1 MVCGSNKNTSSL
13 SSLSRRRQ
21 DRQQHRSLATPFMIA
36 VLLLSLLLPTSVF
49 SLDSLTLSTTTTML
63 SSSSSTS
70 YKAVAAARMMIVR
83 IPRHVW
89 RPAALQHQDCVR
101 QLLEPSLLPRQEY
114 QNLQHRQGPGH
125 GRRRKMQEGSP
136 AQNNL
141 KDAVVHNNDEQD
153 YEFDSNNSSSDDW
166 FRPLDPRNPVCNFLI
181 EYYGLK
187 GHQGVKR
194 LARWS
199 PSPNL
204 LLLLPPSDNTKMT
217 LLLTSLQELE
227 ESSKAA
233 APKKSGS
240 RGSKY
245 RSSSSHHHHYSAN
258 TGVFLEDVTMDDF
271 ATLLHLR
278 GAILQD
284 NGALYSPSQWFDVK
298 QQRPQTSL
306 VVAKDGGVFQKRHPA
321 SPYLWFRSILQQT
334 LQAEPVL
341 HCHGLHEWAMQY
353 CPLGSPP
360 PPSAKYQQHLALRV
374 SQDVINQTVERK
386 GISCTHVDALR
397 FFAPAAG
404 PLNHHGASLQRTDQL
419 RLEQP
424 ACVHAHMDLLK
435 IGLRLQPFSDAALM
449 RRILQ
454 LSMDARRL
462 DVAASPY
469 DATAYGVGIVPIETK
484 DGRAQYRKE
493 QRELMDRAEPI
504 RRELLDAYNLFLR
517 LAFDEDPVVLESQ
530 LTPTAERYATAQP
543 GSRPWRQNLM
553 ATSPSIIKTSI
564 QE

>member
-1 MVCGSNKNTSSL
+1 MYSVIGGSILIVISL
-13 SSLSRRRQ
+13 
-21 DRQQHRSLATPFMIA
+21 
-36 VLLLSLLLPTSVF
+36 VLLPSQILSLLVVDSAS
-49 SLDSLTLSTTTTML
+49 SLTTLSTSTNSML
-63 SSSSSTS
+63 SKTATS
-70 YKAVAAARMMIVR
+70 AVPLIVR

-89 RPAALQHQDCVR
+89 RPAAIHHQDRVR
-101 QLLEPSLLPRQEY
+101 QLLEPTLVPHRPEY
-114 QNLQHRQGPGH
+114 QQQQPQQQSLHQQQG
-125 GRRRKMQEGSP
+125 GRRRRKLLQEGEGIAP
-136 AQNNL
+136 PRNANNNNNNN
-141 KDAVVHNNDEQD
+141 NNDKE
-153 YEFDSNNSSSDDW
+153 ESKNNYSSSEKDDDYDDQW

-204 LLLLPPSDNTKMT
+204 LLLLPRTTTKGDDVTT
-217 LLLTSLQELE
+217 LFLTSLQDLE
-227 ESSKAA
+227 DASSQSATA
-233 APKKSGS
+233 TASGS
-240 RGSKY
+240 SNGS
-245 RSSSSHHHHYSAN
+245 RSSSSHHHHHHSGMAN
-258 TGVFLEDVTMDDF
+258 SGVFLEDVTMDDF

-284 NGALYSPSQWFDVK
+284 NGALYSPGQWFDVK
-298 QQRPQTSL
+298 QQQQQQQQQQPETSSQ
-306 VVAKDGGVFQKRHPA
+306 VAKCRGVSHQHPA
-321 SPYLWFRSILQQT
+321 SAYLWFRSILQQT
-334 LQAEPVL
+334 LQAEPIL
-341 HCHGLHEWAMQY
+341 HCHGLHEMAMMY
-353 CPLGSPP
+353 CPNGAAP

-404 PLNHHGASLQRTDQL
+404 PLNHHGASLQRMDQL

-435 IGLRLQPFSDAALM
+435 IGLRLQPFCDAALM

-469 DATAYGVGIVPIETK
+469 DATAYGVGIVAIETK
-484 DGRAQYRKE
+484 HGRAQYRRQ
-493 QRELMDRAEPI
+493 QRELMERAEPI

-517 LAFDEDPVVLESQ
+517 LAFDEDPVFLETQ
-530 LTPTAERYATAQP
+530 VTPSAERYATAQP
-543 GSRPWRQNLM
+543 GSKPWRQNLM
-553 ATSPSIIKTSI
+553 SYSPSNNSL
-564 QE
+564 